1 VRPPGWIR
9 PSEGPA
15 DRFQSFWRAYPSG
28 DRPRHDWRSLA
39 QRAVKYLLWLYMRLV
54 HGFTMRYHPELPRG
68 QPYIAVM
75 SHTSFLDVPA
85 LMVADPY
92 DPPSSMVIKQE
103 MTDVPL
109 LGRML
114 RLWGAIPVARRG
126 RDIAALR
133 QIRRTLA
140 EGRGLCVA
148 PQGTRS
154 VDGRVGPV
162 DPTLARLIVQSD
174 AVVFPVVIVGSREA
188 LPKGA
193 AMIRPHRIY
202 LDSGPPI
209 DLSRFRGRR
218 LSEDDLRAAAGQIR
232 AAIDALLPEYM
243 RSRPDTPLL
252 AKYGELSAVSDQR
265 SAPAPPTGAVG
276 RAEG

>member
-1 VRPPGWIR
+1 VSERDFVRP
-9 PSEGPA
+9 SLGPD
-15 DRFQSFWRAYPSG
+15 DRFQTFWRWRPSG
-28 DRPRHDWRSLA
+28 GQPRHDRRWWL
-39 QRAVKYLLWLYMRLV
+39 QRAMKYVLWLYLRLV
-54 HGFTMRYHPELPRG
+54 HGYTFRYHPRLPRG

-75 SHTSFLDVPA
+75 SHTSLLDVPA

-103 MTDVPL
+103 MTDVPVLGPL
-109 LGRML
+109 LH
-114 RLWGAIPVARRG
+114 LWGAIPVARQG
-126 RDIAALR
+126 RDVAALR

-140 EGRGLCVA
+140 DGRGLCVA

-154 VDGRVGPV
+154 ADGRLGPV

-193 AMIRPHRIY
+193 RMIRPHRIY

-218 LSEDDLRAAAGQIR
+218 LSEADLRAAAEAIR
-232 AAIDALLPEYM
+232 GAIEALLPEPM
-243 RSRPDTPLL
+243 RARPDTPLL
-252 AKYGELSAVSDQR
+252 AKYAQLSEI
-265 SAPAPPTGAVG
+265 G
-276 RAEG
+276 